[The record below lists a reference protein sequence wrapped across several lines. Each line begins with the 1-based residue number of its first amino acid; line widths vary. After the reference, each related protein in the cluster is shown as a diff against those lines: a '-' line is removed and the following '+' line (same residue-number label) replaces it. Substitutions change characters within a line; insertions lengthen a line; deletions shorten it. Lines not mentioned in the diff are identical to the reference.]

1 MDINKQ
7 SFESI
12 FLQSVTEGNLDKIRS
27 CINLG
32 INVNICDNNGT
43 PVLMSAIMNPNPDM
57 LKLFLSQPNIDV
69 NIKNQN
75 AGGTT
80 VLMFACMAGLP
91 DVVKILCQ
99 VPGIDLNFQTGDG
112 ITAAIFAVSYQN
124 QGCVQVLS
132 TVPGVNWNIKDKEN
146 VSPLALAVH
155 RGCIDI
161 LRILMTIPT
170 IDFNIGG
177 GSHKTIAQI
186 AVESSGPNSIHCLN
200 LLSRDSRV
208 NWNIRSADGETPIMY
223 AWKNRRS
230 EMFRILMNIP
240 TIDRNTFMQ
249 ETFNVIDGM
258 SAPECPVCYDR
269 FTRNSHV
276 FQCTLGHFVC
286 ERCHQRIQSCPKCR
300 GQMAGRCHDF
310 EQFLQTLNL

>member
-1 MDINKQ
+1 
-7 SFESI
+7 
-12 FLQSVTEGNLDKIRS
+12 
-27 CINLG
+27 
-32 INVNICDNNGT
+32 
-43 PVLMSAIMNPNPDM
+43 MS
-57 LKLFLSQPNIDV
+57 K
-69 NIKNQN
+69 
-75 AGGTT
+75 
-80 VLMFACMAGLP
+80 
-91 DVVKILCQ
+91 
-99 VPGIDLNFQTGDG
+99 PGIDLNFQTADG
-112 ITAAIFAVSYQN
+112 TTAAMFAVLFDN
-124 QGCVQVLS
+124 PGCVKVLS
-132 TVPGVNWNIKDKEN
+132 AVPGVNWNIKNKNN
-146 VSPLALAVH
+146 VSPLALAVQG
-155 RGCIDI
+155 GCIDI
-161 LRILMTIPT
+161 LSILMTIPT
-170 IDFNIGG
+170 IDFNIAE
-177 GSHKTIAQI
+177 GSNKTIAQI
-186 AVESSGPNSIHCLN
+186 AVESSGPNSIQCLE

-208 NWNIRSADGETPIMY
+208 NWNIRGPDGETPIMY
-223 AWKNRRS
+223 AWKNRRR